1 MASGIV
7 LPMSDPDQTLTYAAE
22 DLVAD
27 WLDAVPLAS
36 GEVQVTLR
44 HPSQSGPVTYLPET
58 EPRFGH
64 PREASTFV
72 NQIMTRLQSQARE
85 FGSNFRGREQRPV
98 EVHQGR
104 GITKATYQNDVIF
117 LPARERGGAWALRGL
132 VVLHELAHHLNT
144 GVNGTIID
152 SHGEGFRAT
161 FVQLAED
168 IGWVEIARMLRDAYR
183 ESGLDR
189 SAPPQEG
196 MIEKIGKLLRHAEGA
211 STEAERDT
219 FFTKAQEL
227 ASMHSIE
234 LAVARA
240 AHEKGEAELSPT
252 FESVQ
257 LGHRGQHSNVR
268 FVGLILVIAHAND
281 LRCSIRNDNTGVTLF
296 GFPGDI
302 EVTKALYAS
311 LAIQM
316 VTDADAY
323 IRSGA
328 HKPVHGRTARAA
340 FYAGWTSRIGQ
351 RLKDAQEQ
359 ARAHAEAANP
369 PTATGDAGPSNSTAL
384 ALVAKEI
391 EVDDYYDYMKRQQG
405 VRGTWRGGSHVGDA
419 HSAARGQ
426 AAAETARLGSE
437 KELRS

>member
-1 MASGIV
+1 
-7 LPMSDPDQTLTYAAE
+7 MSDPDQMPTYAAE

-27 WLDAVPLAS
+27 WLDAVSPSS
-36 GEVQVTLR
+36 GEVHVTLR
-44 HPSQSGPVTYLPET
+44 HPGHNGRVIYRPET

-64 PREASTFV
+64 PREAEAFV
-72 NQIMTRLQSQARE
+72 SHVMNRLQAQARE
-85 FGSNFRGREQRPV
+85 FGSNYRRREQRPV
-98 EVHQGR
+98 RVQQGR
-104 GITKATYQNDVIF
+104 GIIKATYQNDVIF

-152 SHGEGFRAT
+152 SHGEGFRT
-161 FVQLAED
+161 TLLQLTED
-168 IGWVEIARMLRDAYR
+168 IGWVEIARMLRDAFR

-189 SAPPQEG
+189 SASPSEG

-227 ASMHSIE
+227 ASVHSVE

-268 FVGLILVIAHAND
+268 FVELILVIAHAND
-281 LRCSIRNDNTGVTLF
+281 LRCSIRSDNTGVTLF

-316 VTDADAY
+316 VTDADTY

-351 RLKDAQEQ
+351 RLKDAQERVRTT
-359 ARAHAEAANP
+359 AKAKTTPTEA
-369 PTATGDAGPSNSTAL
+369 TATSRSHSTAL

-391 EVDDYYDYMKRQQG
+391 EVDNYYDYMKRQQG
-405 VRGTWRGGSHVGDA
+405 VRGTWRGGSHISDA
-419 HSAARGQ
+419 HSAARGRT
-426 AAAETARLGSE
+426 AAESARLGSE
-437 KELRS
+437 KEIGTKPHGL